1 MLGLIGLLTGP
12 RFGTGVEHAEFMV
25 TGGSS
30 GPVVTLI
37 NHVARENVSLA
48 LNQHGLAV
56 ETGFAVHGSQ
66 RVTLSGGG
74 ISGSVTP
81 MALSAALAGA
91 GEGRSVST
99 FLDGSSLLGPMAV
112 EMLAVTAGTTT
123 WLYAARPGGEGIG
136 IFRANGTGQ
145 PEFLSQLADTPGTYA
160 AGVSAMTS
168 FAIDGETYLAAGSR
182 GEGGVTVFLVGE
194 DGELIPT
201 DSLGIGQ
208 LVPLPGLESLR
219 AVQAGGETY
228 LLAAASGN
236 SSLTVLRVDDGGL
249 LSVADHVQDSLDT
262 RFQSAR
268 CIDVITVK
276 GWTFVLAAG
285 ADDGLTL
292 MVLLPGGRLL
302 HLETLADTAA
312 AGLGNVTALRM
323 VHLGDS
329 LQILTVS
336 GAEAGLTVLEIDLS
350 QLGVAVAWARAGGTL
365 AGAALRDLLVASE
378 GIFGLSGGGGDDIL
392 VDGPG
397 SQVLTGGAGA
407 DVFVMVADGAPD
419 TIMDFD
425 RSRDRID
432 LSLLPG
438 FRNASQLEIAATS
451 NGAILRFGGEEL
463 TIVTANGR
471 PLTEAQVWALDFGI
485 AAQRVPVEPGIPEIP
500 PEEPVE
506 ASPGRTRLD
515 GTSGHDL
522 LTGGT
527 AGEDF
532 HGGSGNDTFA
542 GGGGDDRFY
551 GGAGFDIVSYEGL
564 AQGIV
569 LDRSSPALQ
578 SAEVRDDLFS
588 AIEGFIGT
596 AYGDVLI
603 GSEAAE
609 WLSGGDG
616 NDSINGKGG
625 KDSLFGGNGNDELVA
640 TAGANRMEGGDGND
654 TLLAW
659 NGHDSMFGGG
669 GDDLLD
675 GKNGKNLLD
684 GGDGNDRINGGAGE
698 DTAYGGAGNDRIA
711 LGDGDNLAEGGAGD
725 DVIETGKGND
735 IILGGDGHDWIVSG
749 AGDDQIWGGDG
760 DDGIASG
767 AGNDT
772 VHGGDGHDGLNVDAG
787 DDLVWAGAGNDNVAG
802 GAGNDTIYGED
813 GDDNLGGG
821 EGHDR
826 LYGGAGQDVIGG
838 GPGNDLIHAG
848 DGDDVASG
856 GWGRDSVYGGSGND
870 TLAGSYDP
878 DIVHGGDGDDSI
890 GGGTGNDTIQ
900 AGPGNDQV
908 GAGEDNDLVHGEEG
922 DDFLGGGPGN
932 DTLYGGSGDDTL
944 NGGTGNDW
952 LYGGEGCDTF
962 VFRSFERG
970 ETGRIADYD
979 TNLELI
985 RLVGV
990 GGMPALKI
998 HDSTLSGVRG
1008 AMIDVGGYHI
1018 FLDGVSAA
1026 TLDATD
1032 FLFY

>member
-1 MLGLIGLLTGP
+1 MLGLIGLLTGA

-48 LNQHGLAV
+48 LNEHGLAA
-56 ETGFAVHGSQ
+56 ETEFAVHGSK

-81 MALSAALAGA
+81 TALSAVLAGA
-91 GEGRSVST
+91 EEGRSVST

-112 EMLAVTAGTTT
+112 EMLAVTVGTAT

-145 PEFLSQLADTPGTYA
+145 PEFLSELADTPGTHA

-168 FAIDGETYLAAGSR
+168 FTIGGETYLAAGSR

-194 DGELIPT
+194 DGTLTPT

-208 LVPLPGLESLR
+208 LVPIPGVEVLR

-236 SSLTVLRVDDGGL
+236 SSLTVLRVEDGGL
-249 LSVADHVQDSLDT
+249 LTVADHVQDTLDT
-262 RFQSAR
+262 RFQSVR

-292 MVLLPGGRLL
+292 MMLLPGGRLL

-323 VHLGDS
+323 VQVGDS

-350 QLGVAVAWARAGGTL
+350 QLDAAQTGGSGML
-365 AGAALRDLLVASE
+365 VGAMLRDLLLAME
-378 GIFGLSGGGGDDIL
+378 GDIGLSAGAGDDIL

-397 SQVLTGGAGA
+397 SQTLIGGTGA
-407 DVFVMVADGAPD
+407 DVFVFVPDGAPD
-419 TIMDFD
+419 TILDFD

-438 FRNASQLEIAATS
+438 FRNASQLEIAVTP
-451 NGAILRFGGEEL
+451 NGAILRFGDEEL
-463 TIVTANGR
+463 TIVTANGQ

-485 AAQRVPVEPGIPEIP
+485 AAQHVLVEPGTPEEIQ

-506 ASPGRTRLD
+506 SPPDRTRLD

-532 HGGSGNDTFA
+532 YGGSGNDTFV

-551 GGAGFDIVSYEGL
+551 GGAGFDTVSYEGL

-569 LDRSSPALQ
+569 LDLSSPALQ

-588 AIEGFIGT
+588 AIEGYIGT
-596 AYGDVLI
+596 AYGDVLT

-659 NGHDSMFGGG
+659 NGHDSMFGGD

-684 GGDGNDRINGGAGE
+684 GGNGNDRIIGGAGE

-735 IILGGDGHDWIVSG
+735 IILGGDGHDWIISG
-749 AGDDQIWGGDG
+749 AGDDEIRGDDG
-760 DDGIASG
+760 DDGMFSG

-772 VHGGDGHDGLNVDAG
+772 VYGGGGHDGINVDAG

-802 GAGNDTIYGED
+802 GAGNDTIHGED
-813 GDDNLGGG
+813 GDDSLGGG

-826 LYGGAGQDVIGG
+826 LHGDAGRDVIGG
-838 GPGNDLIHAG
+838 GPGNDLIDAG
-848 DGDDVASG
+848 EGDDVASG

-900 AGPGNDQV
+900 AGSGNDQV

-932 DTLYGGSGDDTL
+932 DTLYGGTGDDTL
-944 NGGTGNDW
+944 NGGSGNDW
-952 LYGGEGCDTF
+952 LHGGEGRDTF

-970 ETGRIADYD
+970 ETSRIADYD
-979 TNLELI
+979 TNSELI

-998 HDSTLSGVRG
+998 YDSTLSGVRG
-1008 AMIDVGGYHI
+1008 AMIDIGCYHI
-1018 FLDGVSAA
+1018 FVDGVSAA
-1026 TLDATD
+1026 MLDATD